1 MEGKE
6 EVDEVIRKLVAIAVI
21 PLILLTLTGMAY
33 THWADR
39 VEIIG
44 VVETGKWRP
53 EIGSYKIVTPVG
65 YDEEN
70 PVNGEISED
79 KQSLLVTCANVSE
92 GWNIWVGL
100 IIANEGTI
108 PVEMGEPGIYIRP
121 LDQSE
126 SFNVEIYLYGPYDRG
141 GHTEVWGGV
150 KMEDLPFEGNVT
162 GSIILNPSQKAVVW
176 IEFTFEGDEVIDEA
190 RIIITIR

>member
-1 MEGKE
+1 ME
-6 EVDEVIRKLVAIAVI
+6 EVETMRRLTALILI

-44 VVETGKWRP
+44 VVKTGKWRP

-65 YDEEN
+65 YDEKN
-70 PVNGEISED
+70 PVNGKISED

-108 PVEMGEPGIYIRP
+108 PAEISEPDIYIWP
-121 LDQSE
+121 TDQSGG
-126 SFNVEIYLYGPYDRG
+126 FNVETYLYGPYDRG
-141 GHTEVWGGV
+141 EHTEVWGGV

-162 GSIILNPSQKAVVW
+162 GSITLNPSQKAVIW

-190 RIIITIR
+190 CIIITIR